1 MLQKPGRKQMQEEKR
16 YEVLVLG
23 ATFAAAG
30 LAQVPGSRCLVV
42 DRCGQPGWEFLGALN
57 FGTA

>member
-1 MLQKPGRKQMQEEKR
+1 MQEEKR

>member
-23 ATFAAAG
+23 ATFAAE

-42 DRCGQPGWEFLGALN
+42 DRRGQPGWEFLGALN